1 MKFFKN
7 KEVLVIGGLGYV
19 GTSLVPSLI
28 KDGYTVTILDS
39 MIFGNNLELQESKN
53 LKIIKGDF
61 RDLELI
67 NTLTKERPIVIHL
80 AALSN
85 DSSSEID
92 EKYTREINYFGTM
105 KLIDQCIQ
113 NQVPHFIF
121 ASSASVYGIQDG
133 NVTEDTLP
141 NPITLYG
148 ELKLKIEKYLFSQE
162 SMNFTVVRPATL
174 CGYSNRLRLDL
185 SVNILTYSG
194 FFDKKIKVFGGSQ
207 YRPNL
212 NIQDMVR
219 FYMLL
224 LKMPLS
230 LINRQIYNV
239 SYCNKSILELAELTQ
254 SQLNNHSEIEIVP
267 TTDLRSYVLSS
278 EKSTRELG
286 FQCKY
291 TIEDAI
297 GTLINC
303 FEKETKKHLS
313 SDLFRNVARIKNL
326 LNEVKNDKLC

>member
-105 KLIDQCIQ
+105 K
-113 NQVPHFIF
+113 
-121 ASSASVYGIQDG
+121 
-133 NVTEDTLP
+133 
-141 NPITLYG
+141 
-148 ELKLKIEKYLFSQE
+148 
-162 SMNFTVVRPATL
+162 
-174 CGYSNRLRLDL
+174 
-185 SVNILTYSG
+185 
-194 FFDKKIKVFGGSQ
+194 
-207 YRPNL
+207 
-212 NIQDMVR
+212 
-219 FYMLL
+219 
-224 LKMPLS
+224 
-230 LINRQIYNV
+230 
-239 SYCNKSILELAELTQ
+239 
-254 SQLNNHSEIEIVP
+254 
-267 TTDLRSYVLSS
+267 
-278 EKSTRELG
+278 
-286 FQCKY
+286 
-291 TIEDAI
+291 
-297 GTLINC
+297 
-303 FEKETKKHLS
+303 
-313 SDLFRNVARIKNL
+313 
-326 LNEVKNDKLC
+326 